1 MNELTTKEKVIALNL
16 MANLFRGVN
25 EIRYNR
31 LVDTHA
37 FFPVLR
43 EIRLDGFE
51 RRKKIFEIM
60 NESTIR
66 LLDHIDKT

>member
-31 LVDTHA
+31 LVDTHT